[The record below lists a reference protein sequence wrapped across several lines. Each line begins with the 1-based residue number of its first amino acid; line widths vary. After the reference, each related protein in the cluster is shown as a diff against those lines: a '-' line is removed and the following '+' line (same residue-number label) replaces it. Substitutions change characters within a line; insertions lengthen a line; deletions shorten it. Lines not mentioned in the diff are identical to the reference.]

1 MSYAS
6 NVGIADRTIRLIAG
20 AALLVLGLSH
30 LVTGPWSIAVYT
42 LGAIALITGL
52 MRFWPAWSVLGIN
65 TCSAGHK

>member
-1 MSYAS
+1 MAS
-6 NVGIADRTIRLIAG
+6 NVGIADRAVRLVVG

-30 LVTGPWSIAVYT
+30 LVTGAWAIAAYT

-52 MRFWPAWSVLGIN
+52 IRSCPAWSVLGIN

>member
-1 MSYAS
+1 VAS
-6 NVGIADRTIRLIAG
+6 NVGTADRAARLVVG

-52 MRFWPAWSVLGIN
+52 MRFCPAWSVLGIN
-65 TCSAGHK
+65 TCPAGRK